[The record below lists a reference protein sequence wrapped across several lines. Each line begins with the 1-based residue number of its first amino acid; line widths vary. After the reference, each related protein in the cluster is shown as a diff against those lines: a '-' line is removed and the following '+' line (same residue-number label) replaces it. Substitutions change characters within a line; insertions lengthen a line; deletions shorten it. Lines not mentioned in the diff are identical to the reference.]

1 MTIDRDS
8 PPGAWQ
14 KEWDAMSHTASEY
27 QREIRELRDRIQGY
41 LKDIE
46 IRDQLIAELR
56 DELALIDKYWLK
68 YNVKE

>member
-1 MTIDRDS
+1 MTRKRD
-8 PPGAWQ
+8 
-14 KEWDAMSHTASEY
+14 EWDEEWDRIPHTASEY
-27 QREIRELRDRIQGY
+27 QKEIYELRGRIDNY

-46 IRDQLIAELR
+46 MRDQLIAELK